1 MGCPD
6 SKRNGAIIKQL
17 LIDWN
22 SEKNQRI
29 KLQQAYLVL
38 VVLMAIASGLV
49 TLVSLSLGRA
59 IIMFAAILAL
69 VYIVNSISWLVL
81 DMIVSKKID
90 LIAKAHGK
98 KR

>member
-1 MGCPD
+1 MM
-6 SKRNGAIIKQL
+6 SIIKQL

-29 KLQQAYLVL
+29 KLQQAYLVI

-49 TLVSLSLGRA
+49 TLVNISLGRT
-59 IIMFAAILAL
+59 IIMSAAILAL
-69 VYIVNSISWLVL
+69 VYIVNSVSWLVL
-81 DMIVSKKID
+81 DMIVSRKID
-90 LIAKAHGK
+90 LIAKVPSK

>member
-1 MGCPD
+1 M
-6 SKRNGAIIKQL
+6 SIIKQL

-29 KLQQAYLVL
+29 KLQQAYLVI

-49 TLVSLSLGRA
+49 TLVNISLGRT

-90 LIAKAHGK
+90 LIAKSSGK

>member
-1 MGCPD
+1 MM
-6 SKRNGAIIKQL
+6 SIIKQL

-29 KLQQAYLVL
+29 KLQQAYLVI

-59 IIMFAAILAL
+59 IIMSAAILAL

-90 LIAKAHGK
+90 LIAKVPGK

>member
-1 MGCPD
+1 MM
-6 SKRNGAIIKQL
+6 SIIKQL

-29 KLQQAYLVL
+29 KLQQAYLVI

-49 TLVSLSLGRA
+49 TLVNISLGRA

-90 LIAKAHGK
+90 LIAKSSGK

>member
-1 MGCPD
+1 MM
-6 SKRNGAIIKQL
+6 SIIKQL

-29 KLQQAYLVL
+29 KLQQAYLVI

-49 TLVSLSLGRA
+49 TLVNISLGRT
-59 IIMFAAILAL
+59 IIMSAAILAL

-90 LIAKAHGK
+90 LIAKASGNI
-98 KR
+98 R

>member
-1 MGCPD
+1 MM
-6 SKRNGAIIKQL
+6 SIIKQL

-49 TLVSLSLGRA
+49 TLVNLSLGRT
-59 IIMFAAILAL
+59 IIMSAAILAL

-90 LIAKAHGK
+90 LIAKSSGK

>member
-1 MGCPD
+1 M
-6 SKRNGAIIKQL
+6 SIIKQL

-29 KLQQAYLVL
+29 KLQQAYLVI

-59 IIMFAAILAL
+59 IIMSAAIFAL

-90 LIAKAHGK
+90 LIAKSSGK

>member
-1 MGCPD
+1 MM
-6 SKRNGAIIKQL
+6 SIIKQL

-22 SEKNQRI
+22 SEKNQRL

-59 IIMFAAILAL
+59 IIMSAAILAL

-90 LIAKAHGK
+90 LIAKSSGK

>member
-1 MGCPD
+1 MM
-6 SKRNGAIIKQL
+6 SIIKQL

-22 SEKNQRI
+22 SGKNQRI
-29 KLQQAYLVL
+29 KLQQAYLVI

-49 TLVSLSLGRA
+49 TLVNISLGRS

>member
-1 MGCPD
+1 MM
-6 SKRNGAIIKQL
+6 SIIKQL

-29 KLQQAYLVL
+29 KLQQAYLVI

-49 TLVSLSLGRA
+49 TLVNISLGRT

-90 LIAKAHGK
+90 LIAKVPSK

>member
-1 MGCPD
+1 MM
-6 SKRNGAIIKQL
+6 SIIKQL

-29 KLQQAYLVL
+29 KLQQAYLVI

-49 TLVSLSLGRA
+49 TLVNISLGRA
-59 IIMFAAILAL
+59 IIMSAAILAL

-90 LIAKAHGK
+90 LIAKSSGK

>member
-1 MGCPD
+1 MMP
-6 SKRNGAIIKQL
+6 IIKQL

-22 SEKNQRI
+22 SEKNHRI
-29 KLQQAYLVL
+29 KLQQAYLVI

-49 TLVSLSLGRA
+49 TLVNISLGRT

-90 LIAKAHGK
+90 LIAKSSGK

>member
-1 MGCPD
+1 MM
-6 SKRNGAIIKQL
+6 SIIKQL
-17 LIDWN
+17 FIGWN

-49 TLVSLSLGRA
+49 TLVNISLGRT

-90 LIAKAHGK
+90 LIAKVPSK

>member
-1 MGCPD
+1 MM
-6 SKRNGAIIKQL
+6 SIIKQL

-49 TLVSLSLGRA
+49 TLVNLSLGRT
-59 IIMFAAILAL
+59 IIMSAAILAL
-69 VYIVNSISWLVL
+69 VYVVNSISWLVL

-90 LIAKAHGK
+90 LIAKVPSK

>member
-1 MGCPD
+1 MM
-6 SKRNGAIIKQL
+6 SIIKQL

-29 KLQQAYLVL
+29 KLQQAYLVI

-49 TLVSLSLGRA
+49 TLVNISLGRT

-90 LIAKAHGK
+90 LIAKSSGK

>member
-1 MGCPD
+1 M
-6 SKRNGAIIKQL
+6 

-29 KLQQAYLVL
+29 KLQQAYLVI

-59 IIMFAAILAL
+59 IIMSAAILAL

-90 LIAKAHGK
+90 LIAKSSGK

>member
-1 MGCPD
+1 M
-6 SKRNGAIIKQL
+6 SIIKQL

-49 TLVSLSLGRA
+49 TLVNLSLGRT
-59 IIMFAAILAL
+59 IIMSAAILAL
-69 VYIVNSISWLVL
+69 VYVVNSISWLVL

-90 LIAKAHGK
+90 LIAKVPGK

>member
-1 MGCPD
+1 MM
-6 SKRNGAIIKQL
+6 SIIKQL

-49 TLVSLSLGRA
+49 TLVNLSLGRT
-59 IIMFAAILAL
+59 IIMSAAILAL
-69 VYIVNSISWLVL
+69 VYVVNSISWLML

-90 LIAKAHGK
+90 LIAKVPSK

>member
-1 MGCPD
+1 MM
-6 SKRNGAIIKQL
+6 SIIKQL

-29 KLQQAYLVL
+29 KLQQAYLVI

-49 TLVSLSLGRA
+49 TLVNISLGRA
-59 IIMFAAILAL
+59 IIMSAAILAL

-90 LIAKAHGK
+90 LIAKVPSK

>member
-1 MGCPD
+1 MM
-6 SKRNGAIIKQL
+6 SIIKQL
-17 LIDWN
+17 FIGWN

-49 TLVSLSLGRA
+49 TLVNLSLGRT
-59 IIMFAAILAL
+59 IIMSAAILAL
-69 VYIVNSISWLVL
+69 VYVVNSISWLVL

-90 LIAKAHGK
+90 LIAKSPGK

>member
-1 MGCPD
+1 MM
-6 SKRNGAIIKQL
+6 SIIKQL

-29 KLQQAYLVL
+29 KLQQAYLVI

-49 TLVSLSLGRA
+49 TLVNISLGRT

-81 DMIVSKKID
+81 DMIVSKKIN
-90 LIAKAHGK
+90 LIAKSSGK

>member
-1 MGCPD
+1 MM
-6 SKRNGAIIKQL
+6 SIIKQL

-49 TLVSLSLGRA
+49 TLVNLSLGRA
-59 IIMFAAILAL
+59 IIMSAAVLAL

-90 LIAKAHGK
+90 LIAKVPSK

>member
-1 MGCPD
+1 M
-6 SKRNGAIIKQL
+6 SIIKQL

-29 KLQQAYLVL
+29 KLQQAYLVI

-59 IIMFAAILAL
+59 IIMSAAILAL

-81 DMIVSKKID
+81 DMIVSKKIN
-90 LIAKAHGK
+90 LIAKSSGK

>member
-1 MGCPD
+1 MM
-6 SKRNGAIIKQL
+6 SIIKQL

-29 KLQQAYLVL
+29 KLQQAYLVI

-49 TLVSLSLGRA
+49 TLVNISLGRT
-59 IIMFAAILAL
+59 IIMSAAILAL

-90 LIAKAHGK
+90 LIAKASGK

>member
-1 MGCPD
+1 MM
-6 SKRNGAIIKQL
+6 SIIKQL
-17 LIDWN
+17 FIGWN

-49 TLVSLSLGRA
+49 TLVNLSLGRT
-59 IIMFAAILAL
+59 IIMSAAILAL
-69 VYIVNSISWLVL
+69 VYVVNSISWLVL

-90 LIAKAHGK
+90 LIAKSSGK

>member
-1 MGCPD
+1 M
-6 SKRNGAIIKQL
+6 SIIKQL

-49 TLVSLSLGRA
+49 TLVNLSLGRT
-59 IIMFAAILAL
+59 IIMSAAILAL
-69 VYIVNSISWLVL
+69 VYVVNSVSWLVL

-90 LIAKAHGK
+90 LIAKVPGK

>member
-1 MGCPD
+1 MM
-6 SKRNGAIIKQL
+6 SIIKQL
-17 LIDWN
+17 FIGWN

-49 TLVSLSLGRA
+49 TLVNLSLGRT
-59 IIMFAAILAL
+59 IIMSAAILAL
-69 VYIVNSISWLVL
+69 VYVVNSISWLVL

-90 LIAKAHGK
+90 LIAKVPSK

>member
-1 MGCPD
+1 MM
-6 SKRNGAIIKQL
+6 SIIKQL

-29 KLQQAYLVL
+29 KLQQAYLVI

-49 TLVSLSLGRA
+49 TLVNLSLGRT
-59 IIMFAAILAL
+59 IIMSAAILAL
-69 VYIVNSISWLVL
+69 VYVVNSISWLVL

-90 LIAKAHGK
+90 LIAKVPGK

>member
-1 MGCPD
+1 M
-6 SKRNGAIIKQL
+6 SIIKQL

-22 SEKNQRI
+22 SEKSQRI

-49 TLVSLSLGRA
+49 TLVNLSLGRT
-59 IIMFAAILAL
+59 IIMSAAILAL
-69 VYIVNSISWLVL
+69 VYVVNSVSWLVL

-90 LIAKAHGK
+90 LIAKVPGK

>member
-1 MGCPD
+1 MM
-6 SKRNGAIIKQL
+6 SIIKQL

-29 KLQQAYLVL
+29 KLQQAYLVI

-59 IIMFAAILAL
+59 IIMSAAILAL

-90 LIAKAHGK
+90 LIAKSSGK

>member
-1 MGCPD
+1 M
-6 SKRNGAIIKQL
+6 SIIKQL

-29 KLQQAYLVL
+29 KLQQAYLVI

-49 TLVSLSLGRA
+49 TLVNISLGRT
-59 IIMFAAILAL
+59 IIMSAAILAL

-90 LIAKAHGK
+90 LIAKAPSK

>member
-1 MGCPD
+1 M
-6 SKRNGAIIKQL
+6 SIIKQL

-49 TLVSLSLGRA
+49 TLVNLSLGRA
-59 IIMFAAILAL
+59 IIMSAAIFAL

-90 LIAKAHGK
+90 LIAKVPSK

>member
-1 MGCPD
+1 MM
-6 SKRNGAIIKQL
+6 SIIKQL

-49 TLVSLSLGRA
+49 TLVNLSLGRA
-59 IIMFAAILAL
+59 IIMSAAIFAL
-69 VYIVNSISWLVL
+69 VYVVNSISWLVL

-90 LIAKAHGK
+90 LIAKVPSK

>member
-1 MGCPD
+1 MM
-6 SKRNGAIIKQL
+6 SIVKQL
-17 LIDWN
+17 LIGWN

-29 KLQQAYLVL
+29 KLQQAYLVI

-49 TLVSLSLGRA
+49 TLVNISLGRT
-59 IIMFAAILAL
+59 IIMSAAILAL

-90 LIAKAHGK
+90 LIAKSPGK

>member
-1 MGCPD
+1 MM
-6 SKRNGAIIKQL
+6 SIIKQL

-49 TLVSLSLGRA
+49 TLVNLSLGRT
-59 IIMFAAILAL
+59 IIMSAAALAL

-90 LIAKAHGK
+90 LIAKVPGK

>member
-1 MGCPD
+1 MM
-6 SKRNGAIIKQL
+6 SIIKQL

-59 IIMFAAILAL
+59 IIMSAAILAL

-90 LIAKAHGK
+90 LIAKVPSK

>member
-1 MGCPD
+1 MM
-6 SKRNGAIIKQL
+6 SIIKQL
-17 LIDWN
+17 FIGWN

-59 IIMFAAILAL
+59 IIMSAAILAL

-90 LIAKAHGK
+90 LIAKVPSK

>member
-1 MGCPD
+1 M
-6 SKRNGAIIKQL
+6 SIIKQL
-17 LIDWN
+17 FIGWN

-49 TLVSLSLGRA
+49 TLVNLSLGRT
-59 IIMFAAILAL
+59 IIMSAAIFAL

-90 LIAKAHGK
+90 LIAKVPSK

>member
-1 MGCPD
+1 MM
-6 SKRNGAIIKQL
+6 SIIKQL

-22 SEKNQRI
+22 SGKNQRI
-29 KLQQAYLVL
+29 KLQQAYLVI

-49 TLVSLSLGRA
+49 TLVNISLGRT
-59 IIMFAAILAL
+59 IIMSAAILAL

-81 DMIVSKKID
+81 DMIVSRKID
-90 LIAKAHGK
+90 LIAKSPGK

>member
-1 MGCPD
+1 MP
-6 SKRNGAIIKQL
+6 IIKQL

-29 KLQQAYLVL
+29 KLQQAYLVI

-59 IIMFAAILAL
+59 IIMSAAILAL

-90 LIAKAHGK
+90 LIAKSSGK